1 MALILEGRVGVSF
14 DFRRNPHMVAVLG
27 PGEVC
32 GEMSS
37 LLGTERTASVTAL
50 EETRLLFLPADL
62 LERLARKSPEAGAR
76 AGRNL
81 AAILA
86 SRLHGMNQQHQALL
100 SRVPTR
106 YVRSLEAWEDT
117 APGAEQSYAITTLEN
132 PDRELAR
139 LERQARLGR
148 AIELYWLRKL
158 GFEDGRTFLD
168 LGSGP
173 GLTSFMLARS
183 FPESRVIGLE
193 PDPFLRN
200 RACELAA
207 HQGLGDRCR
216 FLEGK
221 GEAIPLPDAAVDF
234 CYARFVFQH
243 LPAPAAVL
251 GELVRVTRPGGA
263 VVLMDVDD
271 GGVVLHP
278 APEGLEDFQDRTL
291 EAQRR
296 LGGDRHISRRLR
308 QLLVAAG
315 FAGVRVDVAPL
326 TPDEVPFAA
335 LVDAAFSFK
344 EQALRRSG
352 LWEERDAAVLEALR
366 RLPGEPGAFLMV
378 PIFFGSGLRP
388 GGDQPV

>member
-1 MALILEGRVGVSF
+1 
-14 DFRRNPHMVAVLG
+14 
-27 PGEVC
+27 
-32 GEMSS
+32 
-37 LLGTERTASVTAL
+37 
-50 EETRLLFLPADL
+50 
-62 LERLARKSPEAGAR
+62 
-76 AGRNL
+76 
-81 AAILA
+81 
-86 SRLHGMNQQHQALL
+86 
-100 SRVPTR
+100 
-106 YVRSLEAWEDT
+106 
-117 APGAEQSYAITTLEN
+117 
-132 PDRELAR
+132 
-139 LERQARLGR
+139 
-148 AIELYWLRKL
+148 
-158 GFEDGRTFLD
+158 
-168 LGSGP
+168 
-173 GLTSFMLARS
+173 
-183 FPESRVIGLE
+183 
-193 PDPFLRN
+193 
-200 RACELAA
+200 
-207 HQGLGDRCR
+207 
-216 FLEGK
+216 
-221 GEAIPLPDAAVDF
+221 
-234 CYARFVFQH
+234 
-243 LPAPAAVL
+243 
-251 GELVRVTRPGGA
+251 
-263 VVLMDVDD
+263 VLMDVDD